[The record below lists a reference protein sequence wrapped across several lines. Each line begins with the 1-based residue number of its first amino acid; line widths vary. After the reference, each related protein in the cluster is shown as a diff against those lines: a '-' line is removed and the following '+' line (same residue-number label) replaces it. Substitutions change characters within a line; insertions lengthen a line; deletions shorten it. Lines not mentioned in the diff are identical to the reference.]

1 VFTEQSEEL
10 REKVGMTGCVYLIG
24 CRAVGKSSIGAK
36 LAQKLGY
43 AFLDTDTLVIEKLGC
58 SVAESV
64 SREGWQKFR
73 ELEREVLLQLTK
85 RTSCV
90 VATGGGAILH
100 RGVWAQL
107 KKQGLVVWLTA
118 DLKTLCER
126 ISGDQNSEELRPSL
140 TGKNVCQE
148 LEEVLAERTPLYRET
163 ADFTVDTGIM
173 TVATA
178 VIHIEKY
185 LM

>member
-1 VFTEQSEEL
+1 MTE
-10 REKVGMTGCVYLIG
+10 CVYLIG
-24 CRAVGKSSIGAK
+24 CRAVGKSSIGVE

-43 AFLDTDTLVIEKLGC
+43 EFLDTDTLVTEKLGC

-64 SREGWQKFR
+64 RREGWQKFR
-73 ELEREVLLQLTK
+73 ELEQEVLLKLTE

-100 RGVWAQL
+100 RGVWPQL

-148 LEEVLAERTPLYRET
+148 LEEVLVERTPLYRET
-163 ADFTVDTGIM
+163 ADCIIDSGSL
-173 TVATA
+173 TVAAA
-178 VIHIEKY
+178 VRDIEKY
-185 LM
+185 LK